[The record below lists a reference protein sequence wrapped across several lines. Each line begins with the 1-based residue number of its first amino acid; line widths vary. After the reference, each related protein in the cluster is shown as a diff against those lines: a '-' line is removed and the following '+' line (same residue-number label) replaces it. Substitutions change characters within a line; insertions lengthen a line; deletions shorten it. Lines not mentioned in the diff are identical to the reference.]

1 MLTRLRWPIA
11 ILVVLG
17 VIASSVCFQVREGDV
32 AVVTRL
38 GAPRVTHREAGLH
51 FKLPWPIEEAHRL
64 DGRRQVLSPRYSE
77 TLTRDQKNVVLRTYV
92 TWAIDDPLRF
102 LEAMGDIDTG
112 GARLDGLVTDATNA
126 VVGTVDLSA
135 LVNTDPA
142 KIRIDD
148 VERDVLAQVAATARE
163 RFGIAV
169 ERIGLKQLGLPAEN
183 TPEIFSRIRAERS
196 RAASEIRAAGEK
208 TASKTR
214 TDTER
219 RVNELQAA
227 GRIEAA
233 TIRAKGRAEAERIY
247 REAHAQ
253 DPTFYGFWARLQ
265 AARDA
270 LGEKATLVAPLD
282 LPPFDALRMP
292 VPTPSAAPSQPTDTK
307 EKR

>member
-1 MLTRLRWPIA
+1 MRRLRWPIA
-11 ILVVLG
+11 ILVVVG

-38 GAPRVTHREAGLH
+38 GAPRVTHRTAGLH

-64 DGRRQVLSPRYSE
+64 DGRRQVLNPRYAE

-92 TWAIDDPLRF
+92 TWAVDDPLRF
-102 LEAMGDIDTG
+102 LQAMGDIETG
-112 GARLDGLVTDATNA
+112 AARLDGLVTDATNA
-126 VVGTVDLSA
+126 VVGTVDLA
-135 LVNTDPA
+135 ELVNTDPS

-148 VERDVLAQVAATARE
+148 VEGKVLAQVAPTARE

-169 ERIGLKQLGLPAEN
+169 ERVGLKQLGLPAEN
-183 TPEIFSRIRAERS
+183 TPEIFTRIRAERS

-208 TASKTR
+208 AASKIR

-219 RVNELQAA
+219 RVNQLQAE
-227 GRIEAA
+227 GRVEAA
-233 TIRAKGRAEAERIY
+233 SIRAKGRADAERIY
-247 REAHAQ
+247 REAHSQ

-265 AARDA
+265 AARDS

-292 VPTPSAAPSQPTDTK
+292 MPTPRATPAGETK
-307 EKR
+307 